1 MSNQTEYIV
10 GDGSDKGSFLSP
22 VHFVD
27 IPSNAE
33 EAFAKKPVSVKRF
46 SCTGKFLDKLPV
58 FLRESFKIPVF
69 RDELEEYSS
78 SRLTRDVLSELREA
92 GSPADAASLA
102 RELLNLTV
110 GQASKLQ
117 AEAVAAT
124 EDARRGSQSAPVS
137 ARSNDTLAGFF
148 APVANFW
155 FSLDLK

>member
-78 SRLTRDVLSELREA
+78 SRNTGILNREA
-92 GSPADAASLA
+92 APVQPPRCCVRRHPSGFGSPSASGAKGGARARAYLA
-102 RELLNLTV
+102 R
-110 GQASKLQ
+110 
-117 AEAVAAT
+117 
-124 EDARRGSQSAPVS
+124 
-137 ARSNDTLAGFF
+137 
-148 APVANFW
+148 
-155 FSLDLK
+155 